1 MHMLTNRGETR
12 YHSRLIELKY
22 LGEAAGASGYSK

>member
-1 MHMLTNRGETR
+1 VHMLTNRGQTR

-22 LGEAAGASGYSK
+22 LGEAGTASG